1 MSANGKSTQ
10 RLLRLWEIEPEFG
23 DPVSCVAT
31 TFTFD
36 PDFFETECLGRFT
49 GIDSDPQEDGTAY
62 IIEREEKLSG
72 VKSVILVDQAH
83 VGRARSL
90 RWHLL
95 PARVPHAGVLH
106 AKVSL
111 LRWSD
116 RIRLVVSSANLTQ
129 SGYRENFE
137 FAAAVDFTKNEGPR
151 SLLRDAVAFL
161 ERSARYCTGVDL
173 PQGPGP
179 DLREIL
185 GGIRAQAS
193 AWRLPEAGSQDIRPV
208 FVSVEPGAASLFEQT
223 SAQAWHGPAPEEAW
237 ILSPFYGDDE
247 TTREVTDALLRQ
259 MAGWGDRELWFFAPG
274 NELPDG
280 SFQLALPAVLKAA
293 WGSRATLNHACVEE
307 SDPETKE
314 RRRLHAKALML
325 IRDRRATFVVGSRN
339 FTGPGTG
346 ALGGC
351 VNVEA
356 NVAYEMPPSD
366 VAFFRACD
374 AAFPPHQELGSDS
387 QIAFRANGI
396 QTPEPNDSAAV
407 LPGAF
412 GAALFEPHQ
421 EGGLLHLEIGAD
433 PPARFAV
440 CGQTG
445 GSIYEWEEWTKARRP
460 AHVPVQW
467 GKRRPP
473 SFLLVRWPGS
483 PMTHEAVWVVNVT
496 DTSALP
502 PVDELR
508 SLSLEVLL
516 DILTSSRPLH
526 EALKEARVREAGN
539 GAAGRN
545 ELDALRRV
553 DTHGYLLKRVR
564 RVAAA
569 LEGLRDRLSRPA
581 LTLEALRWRLH
592 GPVGPVALARRIAT
606 EDPAAAAFLIA
617 DVALTVSRVHFEECC
632 RRINSNQVAIERRLV
647 LRELEGLASGL
658 PAPENLRAYV
668 KACFSEVGP

>member
-1 MSANGKSTQ
+1 VSASERSNQ
-10 RLLRLWEIEPEFG
+10 RLLALWEIQPEFG

-49 GIDSDPQEDGTAY
+49 GIDSDPQEDGAAY
-62 IIEREEKLSG
+62 IVEREEKLSG
-72 VKSVILVDQAH
+72 VKSIVLVDQAH

-95 PARVPHAGVLH
+95 PARVTHGGVLH

-137 FAAAVDFTKNEGPR
+137 FAAAVDFTKDEGPR

-161 ERSARYCTGVDL
+161 ERCARRCQGMDL

-185 GGIRAQAS
+185 NGIRTQAA
-193 AWRLPEAGSQDIRPV
+193 AWRLPEAGPKDVRPV

-223 SAQAWHGPAPEEAW
+223 TAQAWHGPAPEEAW
-237 ILSPFYGDDE
+237 ILSPFYSDDD
-247 TTREVTDALLRQ
+247 TTREVTDALLGQ

-280 SFQLALPAVLKAA
+280 SFQLGLPAVLKSP
-293 WGSRATLNHACVEE
+293 WGSRARLNYACVEE
-307 SDPETKE
+307 SDADSKE
-314 RRRLHAKALML
+314 RRRLHAKGLML
-325 IRDRRATFVVGSRN
+325 IRGRRATFVVGSSN

-346 ALGGC
+346 ASGGC

-356 NVAYEMPPSD
+356 NIAYEMPPSD

-374 AAFPPHQELGSDS
+374 AAFPPHQKLASDS
-387 QIAFRANGI
+387 RIAFGTNGI
-396 QTPEPNDSAAV
+396 QTPEPNDGAAV
-407 LPGAF
+407 LPAAF
-412 GAALFEPHQ
+412 GAALFEPQ
-421 EGGLLHLEIGAD
+421 ADGGLLHLGIGGD
-433 PPARFAV
+433 PPQQFTV
-440 CGQTG
+440 CPETG
-445 GSIYEWEEWTKARRP
+445 ESIYGWEEWTKAKRP
-460 AHVPVQW
+460 THAAVQW

-473 SFLLVRWPGS
+473 SFLLVRWPEG
-483 PMTHEAVWVVNVT
+483 PMTREAVWVVNVT

-502 PVDELR
+502 PVEELR

-516 DILTSSRPLH
+516 DILTSARPLH
-526 EALKEARVREAGN
+526 VALREARAREASN
-539 GAAGRN
+539 GTSRRN

-606 EDPAAAAFLIA
+606 EDPAAAAFLVA
-617 DVALTVSRVHFEECC
+617 EVALTVSRVHFEECC
-632 RRINSNQVAIERRLV
+632 RRIDSDRVATERRLV
-647 LRELEGLASGL
+647 LRELEGLARGL
-658 PAPENLRAYV
+658 SAPENLRAYV
-668 KACFSEVGP
+668 KACFSEAKL